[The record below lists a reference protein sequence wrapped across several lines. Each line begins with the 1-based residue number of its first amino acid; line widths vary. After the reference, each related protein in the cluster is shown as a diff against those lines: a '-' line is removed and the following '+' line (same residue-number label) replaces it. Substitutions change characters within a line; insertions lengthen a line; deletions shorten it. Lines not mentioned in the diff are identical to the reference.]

1 MRNKLNKLKVLT
13 VLGTR
18 PEIIRLSRI
27 IKKLETNFQHFL
39 IHTNQNFDTN
49 LKDNF
54 LKELGI
60 KPNLVLK
67 KNSSST
73 IRKIADILNDT
84 DVIIKKFKPDAFLI
98 LGDTNSALSAISAKK
113 NKIPIFHIEAGNR
126 CFNQNVP
133 EEINRKIVDHISDIN
148 LTYSDFAK
156 KNLIREGIPSD
167 QVFKIGSPLYEVI
180 NHNKENID
188 ENFYL
193 KKNSLIK
200 KKFFLISFHRDENIQ
215 NNNRLNNFIKFLKNL
230 EKKYK
235 MKIIISTHPRLKE
248 KLLQNKAALKK
259 NIIFSKPFGYFEYL
273 SLQKSALLVLSDSG
287 SITEEAGI
295 LKIPAISLRNDI
307 ERQEGMDETI
317 IMMSELNTKSIFNSI
332 NILLNTHSKNFPLN
346 LKDYSKPN
354 VSDKLVRIINNY
366 VSFINRRVWMKKND

>member
-1 MRNKLNKLKVLT
+1 MRNKLKILT

-193 KKNSLIK
+193 KKNNLIK

-332 NILLNTHSKNFPLN
+332 NILLKTHSKNFPLN

-354 VSDKLVRIINNY
+354 VSDKVVRIINNY

>member
-1 MRNKLNKLKVLT
+1 MRNKLKILT

-60 KPNLVLK
+60 KPNLVFK
-67 KNSSST
+67 KNSTST

-193 KKNSLIK
+193 KKNNLIK

-332 NILLNTHSKNFPLN
+332 NILLKTHSKNFPLN

-354 VSDKLVRIINNY
+354 VSDKVVRIINNY

>member
-1 MRNKLNKLKVLT
+1 MRNKLKVLT

-49 LKDNF
+49 LKNNF

-60 KPNLVLK
+60 KPNLVFK
-67 KNSSST
+67 KNSTST

-193 KKNSLIK
+193 KKNNLIK

-215 NNNRLNNFIKFLKNL
+215 NDNRLKNFIKFLKNL

-332 NILLNTHSKNFPLN
+332 NILLKTHSKNFPLN

-354 VSDKLVRIINNY
+354 VSDKVVRIINNY

>member
-1 MRNKLNKLKVLT
+1 MRNKLKVLT

-27 IKKLETNFQHFL
+27 IKKLETSFQHFL

-49 LKDNF
+49 LKNNF

-60 KPNLVLK
+60 KPNLVFK
-67 KNSSST
+67 KNSTST

-193 KKNSLIK
+193 KKNNLIK

-215 NNNRLNNFIKFLKNL
+215 NDNRLKNFIKFLKNL

-332 NILLNTHSKNFPLN
+332 NILLKTHSKNFPLN

-354 VSDKLVRIINNY
+354 VSDKVVRIINNY

>member
-1 MRNKLNKLKVLT
+1 MRNKLKVLT

-60 KPNLVLK
+60 KPNLVFK
-67 KNSSST
+67 KNSTST

-193 KKNSLIK
+193 KKNNLIK

-215 NNNRLNNFIKFLKNL
+215 NDNRLNNFIKFLKNL

-332 NILLNTHSKNFPLN
+332 NILLKTHSKNFPLN

-354 VSDKLVRIINNY
+354 VSDKVVRIINNY

>member
-1 MRNKLNKLKVLT
+1 MRNKLKVLT

-27 IKKLETNFQHFL
+27 IKKLETSFQHFL

-49 LKDNF
+49 LKNNF

-60 KPNLVLK
+60 KPNLVFK
-67 KNSSST
+67 KNSTST

-193 KKNSLIK
+193 KKNNLIK

-215 NNNRLNNFIKFLKNL
+215 NDNRLNNFIKFLKNL

-248 KLLQNKAALKK
+248 KLLRNKAALKK

-332 NILLNTHSKNFPLN
+332 NILLKTHSKNFPLN

-354 VSDKLVRIINNY
+354 VSDKVVRIINNY